1 MSWKPE
7 VLVGRQWSQNQLV
20 FATEEEAK
28 RYAHDLFMRWTSTD
42 DHRAVES
49 SEPVNYRY
57 EGHALIPVEGH

>member
-7 VLVGRQWSQNQLV
+7 VYVEGKWTASGLV

-42 DHRAVES
+42 DHRAVVS
-49 SEPVNYRY
+49 KEPVNYRY
-57 EGHALIPVEGH
+57 EGYVLVPVSDK

>member
-28 RYAHDLFMRWTSTD
+28 RYAHDLFMRWRENTD
-42 DHRAVES
+42 DHCNMGVTAMR
-49 SEPVNYRY
+49 
-57 EGHALIPVEGH
+57 

>member
-7 VLVGRQWSQNQLV
+7 VL
-20 FATEEEAK
+20 EEEAK

-57 EGHALIPVEGH
+57 DGHALIPMEGH